1 VERLAKK
8 DYSRYLQ
15 AGYNKLNFV
24 IMYIHTEGALNLALL
39 NDASLWREAYNM
51 GVLVLGP
58 QTMYMNLRIL
68 ELMWTQVRQLHNQE
82 EMMRAANQII
92 ERTQD
97 FAARFADVESKM
109 QATVKSI
116 NDLKITTG
124 DDGRSIIT
132 AARNLLKAGA
142 RENKKKRSIAEEPGG
157 MFLDADK
164 SEVLTPPVEE

>member
-1 VERLAKK
+1 
-8 DYSRYLQ
+8 
-15 AGYNKLNFV
+15 
-24 IMYIHTEGALNLALL
+24 
-39 NDASLWREAYNM
+39 
-51 GVLVLGP
+51 
-58 QTMYMNLRIL
+58 
-68 ELMWTQVRQLHNQE
+68 
-82 EMMRAANQII
+82 
-92 ERTQD
+92 
-97 FAARFADVESKM
+97 M